1 MHAGECT
8 LAGTRENQQRWMALF
23 LSGRPLR
30 NSEITKHTLAK
41 SVTSLYLF
49 ASGPGNTHT
58 HSQHTHARTK
68 GRGENID
75 SAGQKAG
82 SHRLR
87 QESVDHV
94 SLFDYKN
101 EALSKTK
108 EIVASPY
115 RLT

>member
-58 HSQHTHARTK
+58 HTHNTHTHAQK
-68 GRGENID
+68 VGEKTLTLL
-75 SAGQKAG
+75 GK
-82 SHRLR
+82 R
-87 QESVDHV
+87 QGATD
-94 SLFDYKN
+94 
-101 EALSKTK
+101 
-108 EIVASPY
+108 
-115 RLT
+115 

>member
-8 LAGTRENQQRWMALF
+8 LAGTRENQQRWMALY

-30 NSEITKHTLAK
+30 DSEITKYTLAK
-41 SVTSLYLF
+41 SVASLYLF
-49 ASGPGNTHT
+49 ASRPGNKHTHT
-58 HSQHTHARTK
+58 HTHK
-68 GRGENID
+68 GGGENID

-82 SHRLR
+82 IHRPR
-87 QESVDHV
+87 KQSVDHV
-94 SLFDYKN
+94 SLFDYEN